1 MSNVVVKKC
10 QSTVVGTHELKSK
23 WLVYEFF
30 CNFVFVYSQSTATR
44 ESWLW
49 MMCKK
54 LILL

>member
-49 MMCKK
+49 IMC
-54 LILL
+54 